1 MPKNT
6 ANRPAEA
13 TLVSAFL
20 DSVERHPQRVAVKCG
35 ADVLTYAQ
43 LDAAS
48 TALAARIQ
56 QRTGEPTRPLA
67 ILLERSCDMVVAA
80 LAVLR
85 TGSSYV
91 PLDPAAPAARLATI
105 LDDAAPALVLTTTAL
120 APGLP
125 AGQNVLV
132 LDEPAGAATSPAPTL
147 SPVEITPDTRAYI
160 IFTSG
165 TTGRPKGVEVTH
177 GNVVRLFTETE
188 SLFGFGPDDVWSM
201 FHSFAFDFSVWEIW
215 GAVLYGGAVVIVP
228 GDVAKDPARFRALL
242 RDERVTMLSQ
252 TPTAFGQLT
261 EEERAHEDRLPVRC
275 VVFGGE
281 ALKFADLAPWID
293 KYGDA
298 SPELVNMYGIT
309 EITVHATYRRVT
321 SADLDQ
327 DRSLIGRP
335 LPDLGIELLDEN
347 LAPVADGET
356 GEIVVTGPGV
366 ARGYLGRPELT
377 AERFVELTGA
387 DGAPVRGYRSG
398 DLARRLPDGDLEYRG
413 RRDSQ
418 VKIRGFRIELGDIES
433 ALAACPGVR
442 QAAAAVKEFDGERE
456 LAAYVVLAD
465 GAALDETALRAHLA
479 ALLPAYMVPVAFQA
493 LPEFPMTVNG
503 KLDRDAL
510 PEPRAAV
517 AVADAATGPAPSRS
531 LREELLC
538 ELFAQ
543 VLGRTAV
550 GPDDDFFALGGH
562 SLMAIRLVNRIRAV
576 LGLEV
581 AVKDLFDAPTPAALA
596 ARAHADRT
604 RPAVE
609 ACSREGEAPLSY
621 AQQRLWFLQQVHEG
635 NAAYHIP
642 HALHLTGRID
652 VPALEAALRDVVLR
666 HEVLRTVYPQRDGVA
681 RQRILAPA
689 EVSLPLRV
697 TETSPARVD
706 AEVTALARAPFDL
719 TADLPLRAELF
730 RTGDDQWVLLLVLHH
745 IAGDGWSLE
754 PLVRDLAQA
763 YTARLAGT
771 EPAWAPLPVQYAD
784 YAVWQQDL
792 LTGDDDPNSLVSRQ
806 LDFWTSALADL
817 PDELDLPTDRP
828 RPAGGDFAG
837 AMVVADLDEELH
849 AAVAT
854 LARTTGT
861 TVNMVLQAAVAALLT
876 RLGAGTDIPLGNAV
890 AGRTDD
896 ALTNLVGFFVNSLV
910 LRADTSGDPSFVELL
925 GRMRAVNLAAFDNED
940 LPFER
945 LVEAL
950 NPPRSAAR
958 HPLFQVMVAS
968 QNSMPDDFGLP
979 GLTGA
984 AHPVLSGTAKFDLS
998 FKFEER
1004 RGADGEARGIRTAL
1018 EYSTALFDRETAESI
1033 AARLAL
1039 LLRTVAAA
1047 PAARLSQVD
1056 ILDPDE
1062 RRQLAE
1068 WNDTSDRPATTAL
1081 TAELIERQTDGTP
1094 DAVALSQG
1102 EDTWTYRRLDERANQ
1117 YAHRLDALG
1126 IVPDSRVA
1134 LCLRRGPEAVAA
1146 ILGIWKAGGAYVP
1159 LDAEHPA
1166 ERREFMLADSGA
1178 SVLLTEAGLSDDL
1191 TLPPTAT
1198 LLRADLDEEL
1208 AAAPVHRRAATAG
1221 PGDLAYIIY
1230 TSGSTG
1236 RPKSVLV
1243 EHRGVATRLTD
1254 VIERFRL
1261 TAEDTSLQI
1270 TALGFDPSV
1279 RELFAP
1285 LAVGARVAL
1294 LPADGAR
1301 DPRTVVD
1308 ELRTV
1313 RPSVILFIVPSLLE
1327 AVLTYDIEPADVA
1340 GLRLVGTGGEAL
1352 RAPEAGA
1359 LLHTWGCEVI
1369 NQYGPTE
1376 NTMMSCVHPVVPD
1389 DLTGRIPVGRPLS
1402 HTRVHVLDAH
1412 LNPVPVG
1419 VTGEVY
1425 LAGIGVGRG
1434 YLGRAGLTAS
1444 RFVAD
1449 PFGGPG
1455 ERMYRSGDLARWRK
1469 DGTLDFVSRVDG
1481 QVKLRGFRIE
1491 LGEIEEVLV
1500 EHPGIARAA
1509 VIVRED
1515 QPGDKRLAAYVVPA
1529 DAGRA
1534 ATPDQDGQTPTPDQ
1548 DRRAPTPDELRG
1560 HVSAK
1565 LPDYMVPAAYV
1576 TLDALPL
1583 RGNGKLN
1590 RDLLPR
1596 PEVSASVGGRTPR
1609 SPREEVM
1616 CELFA
1621 EVLGVPHV
1629 GIDDDFFQLGGHSL
1643 LAARLISRVRSALG
1657 LELSMVSFF
1666 EAPTVAGLA
1675 ERAGLDNGAAALET
1689 VLPLRTAGEL
1699 PPLFCIHPGGG
1710 LAWSYSSFLKY
1721 VPDDM
1726 PVYGIQARGLLHPDD
1741 MPATVREMATAYV
1754 EEIRRIQPE
1763 GPYHFLGWSFGG
1775 MVAFE
1780 MATQLQAQGAE
1791 TALLALLDCYPGV
1804 PDHYRVNEQNMVAA
1818 LLDPERPGV
1827 VPQAGSKEI
1836 TDVLEV
1842 LKQDTG
1848 ALASL
1853 TEDQLVALL
1862 TAMSHNRHIVKDH
1875 EPEKFLGD
1883 MLFFLA
1889 TEGRNDGAPM
1899 PDVWEQYVTGRVEW
1913 HSVKTTHT
1921 AMNQP
1926 ESLAQMGPILG
1937 AALAHTTAAARSRNQ
1952 GE

>member
-1 MPKNT
+1 MPNSA
-6 ANRPAEA
+6 ANHSTEA

-20 DSVERHPQRVAVKCG
+20 ATAERHPERVAVKCG
-35 ADVLTYAQ
+35 TDRLTYEE
-43 LDAAS
+43 LEAAS
-48 TALAARIQ
+48 TDLAARIQ
-56 QRTGEPTRPLA
+56 ARTDQPARPLA

-80 LAVLR
+80 LAALK

-91 PLDPAAPAARLATI
+91 PLDPGAPAARLATI
-105 LDDAAPALVLTTTAL
+105 LEDAAPALVLTTARL
-120 APGLP
+120 ASALP
-125 AGQNVLV
+125 AGQDVLV
-132 LDEPAGAATSPAPTL
+132 LDGPPQETPATPLRPMT
-147 SPVEITPDTRAYI
+147 ITPDTRAYI

-177 GNVVRLFTETE
+177 GNVVRLFSETE

-215 GAVLYGGAVVIVP
+215 GAVLYGGTVVIVP
-228 GDVAKDPARFRALL
+228 GDIAKDPARFRALL

-252 TPTAFGQLT
+252 TPTAFGQLIA
-261 EEERAHEDRLPVRC
+261 EERGHEDRLPVRS

-281 ALKFADLAPWID
+281 ALRFSDLAPWID

-298 SPELVNMYGIT
+298 TPELVNMYGIT
-309 EITVHATYRRVT
+309 EITVHATHRRVKA
-321 SADLDQ
+321 ADLEQ

-335 LPDLGIELLDEN
+335 LPDLGIELLNED
-347 LAPVADGET
+347 LSPVADGET

-366 ARGYLGRPELT
+366 ALGYLGRPDLT
-377 AERFVELTGA
+377 AERFVTLTAA
-387 DGAPVRGYRSG
+387 DGSPLRGYRSG
-398 DLARRLPDGDLEYRG
+398 DLARQLPDGDLEYRG
-413 RRDSQ
+413 RRDAQ
-418 VKIRGFRIELGDIES
+418 VKIRGFRIELGDIET
-433 ALAACPGVR
+433 ALAAHPDVR
-442 QAAAAVKEFDGERE
+442 QAAVAVKEFDGERE
-456 LAAYVVLAD
+456 LAGYVVLAD
-465 GAALDETALRAHLA
+465 GAALDVARLRDHLL
-479 ALLPAYMVPVAFQA
+479 ALLPSYMVPVAFRA
-493 LPEFPMTVNG
+493 MSEFPMTVNG
-503 KLDRDAL
+503 KLDRDKL
-510 PEPRAAV
+510 PAP
-517 AVADAATGPAPSRS
+517 AATAAETAAGAGAASARS

-543 VLGRTAV
+543 VLGRTSV
-550 GPDDDFFALGGH
+550 TPDDDFFALGGH
-562 SLMAIRLVNRIRAV
+562 SLMAIRLVNRLRAV

-581 AVKDLFDAPTPAALA
+581 AVKDLFDARTPGALA
-596 ARAHADRT
+596 ARAHAGRT
-604 RPAVE
+604 RPAVR
-609 ACSREGEAPLSY
+609 ARTREGDAPLSY

-635 NAAYHIP
+635 TAAYHIP
-642 HALHLTGRID
+642 HALHLTGSVD
-652 VPALEAALRDVVLR
+652 VAALEAAVRDVVAR

-681 RQRILAPA
+681 HQRVLAAADARP
-689 EVSLPLRV
+689 ELKVV
-697 TETSPARVD
+697 ETTPELVD
-706 AEVTALARAPFDL
+706 EQVTAAARAPFDL
-719 TADLPLRAELF
+719 TRDLPLRARLL
-730 RTGDDQWVLLLVLHH
+730 RTGEEQWVLLLVLHH

-754 PLVRDLAQA
+754 PLIRDLAQA
-763 YTARLAGT
+763 YTARLAGAAPDW
-771 EPAWAPLPVQYAD
+771 EPLPVQYAD
-784 YAVWQQDL
+784 YAAWQHEL
-792 LTGDDDPNSLVSRQ
+792 LAGEDDPDSLVSRQ
-806 LDFWTSALADL
+806 LDFWTKTLAEL

-837 AMVVADLDEELH
+837 DMVVGDLDQELH
-849 AAVAT
+849 TAVAA

-896 ALTNLVGFFVNSLV
+896 ALTPLVGFFVNSLV

-925 GRMRAVNLAAFDNED
+925 GRLRAVNLSAFDHED

-950 NPPRSAAR
+950 NPVRSAAR
-958 HPLFQVMVAS
+958 HPLFQVMVAA

-979 GLTGA
+979 GVTGTA
-984 AHPVLSGTAKFDLS
+984 YPVLSGTAKFDLS

-1004 RGADGEARGIRTAL
+1004 RGADGETLGIRSAL
-1018 EYSTALFDRETAESI
+1018 EYSTALFDRDTAESI
-1033 AARLAL
+1033 ADRLARL
-1039 LLRTVAAA
+1039 LRAVATA
-1047 PAARLSQVD
+1047 PATRLSQVE
-1056 ILDPDE
+1056 LLTEAE
-1062 RRQLAE
+1062 RASLVR
-1068 WNDTSDRPATTAL
+1068 WNDTSTRPATTEL
-1081 TAELIERQTDGTP
+1081 TAELVEHQADATP
-1094 DAVALSQG
+1094 DAVALTQSG
-1102 EDTWTYRRLDERANQ
+1102 ATWTYRALDERANQ
-1117 YAHRLDALG
+1117 YAHRLRALG
-1126 IVPDSRVA
+1126 VGPDSRVA

-1146 ILGIWKAGGAYVP
+1146 ILGVWKAGGAYVP

-1166 ERREFMLADSGA
+1166 ERREFMLADCGA
-1178 SVLLTEAGLSDDL
+1178 TVLLTEADLGDDL
-1191 TLPPTAT
+1191 SLPERVR
-1198 LLRADLDEEL
+1198 LLRADRDEEL
-1208 AAAPVHRRAATAG
+1208 AAAPVHRPAPVAG
-1221 PGDLAYIIY
+1221 AGDLAYIIY

-1236 RPKSVLV
+1236 RPKSVLI

-1261 TAEDTSLQI
+1261 TPADTSLQI

-1285 LAVGARVAL
+1285 LAVGATVAL

-1301 DPRTVVD
+1301 DPRVVVD
-1308 ELRTV
+1308 ELRAV
-1313 RPSVILFIVPSLLE
+1313 RPTVILFIVPSLLE
-1327 AVLTYDIEPADVA
+1327 AVLSYDLRPADVA
-1340 GLRLVGTGGEAL
+1340 ALRLVGTGGEAL
-1352 RAPEAGA
+1352 RAPEAGT
-1359 LLHTWGCEVI
+1359 LLSEWGCEVV

-1376 NTMMSCVHPVVPD
+1376 NTMMSCVHPVTAA
-1389 DLTGRIPVGRPLS
+1389 DLDGRIPVGGPLS

-1419 VTGEVY
+1419 VVGEVY

-1434 YLGRAGLTAS
+1434 YLGRAGLTAT

-1455 ERMYRSGDLARWRK
+1455 ERMYRSGDLARRRK

-1491 LGEIEEVLV
+1491 LGEIEEVLA
-1500 EHPGIARAA
+1500 EHPAVARAA
-1509 VIVRED
+1509 VVVRED
-1515 QPGDKRLAAYVVPA
+1515 QPGDRRLAAYVVPVEGA
-1529 DAGRA
+1529 E
-1534 ATPDQDGQTPTPDQ
+1534 
-1548 DRRAPTPDELRG
+1548 APAPDELRG
-1560 HVSAK
+1560 QVAAR

-1576 TLDALPL
+1576 LLDALPL

-1596 PEVSASVGGRTPR
+1596 PEIGATTSGRAPR

-1616 CELFA
+1616 CQLFA
-1621 EVLGVPHV
+1621 EVLGLPHV
-1629 GIDDDFFQLGGHSL
+1629 SIDDDFFQLGGHSL
-1643 LAARLISRVRSALG
+1643 LAARLIARVRTALG

-1675 ERAGLDNGAAALET
+1675 ERAGVDNGAAALET
-1689 VLPLRTAGEL
+1689 VLPLRTGGDL
-1699 PPLFCIHPGGG
+1699 KPLFCIHPGGG

-1721 VPDDM
+1721 VPENM

-1741 MPATVREMATAYV
+1741 MPATVREMAATYV
-1754 EEIRRIQPE
+1754 QEVRRIQPQ

-1775 MVAFE
+1775 VVAFE
-1780 MATQLQAQGAE
+1780 MATQLQAEGDE
-1791 TALLALLDCYPGV
+1791 TALLTMLDCYPGV

-1875 EPEKFLGD
+1875 QPEKFLGD
-1883 MLFFLA
+1883 VLFFLA

-1899 PDVWEQYVTGRVEW
+1899 PDVWEQYVAGRVTW

-1926 ESLAQMGPILG
+1926 ESLAQMGPVL
-1937 AALAHTTAAARSRNQ
+1937 AEALAEITAARRSEKQ
-1952 GE
+1952 GNDR

>member
-1 MPKNT
+1 MPNSA
-6 ANRPAEA
+6 ANHPAEA
-13 TLVSAFL
+13 TLVSVFL
-20 DSVERHPQRVAVKCG
+20 DSVRRYPDRLAVKC
-35 ADVLTYAQ
+35 AANTLTYAQ

-56 QRTGEPTRPLA
+56 DRTDRPDRPLA

-80 LAVLR
+80 LAVLK

-91 PLDPAAPAARLATI
+91 PLDPDAPDARLATI
-105 LDDAAPALVLTTTAL
+105 LEDAAPALVLTTAPL
-120 APGLP
+120 APVLP
-125 AGQNVLV
+125 ADQDVL
-132 LDEPAGAATSPAPTL
+132 LIGGPAPRTAIPADPDTPPH
-147 SPVEITPDTRAYI
+147 PVTITQGTRAYI

-177 GNVVRLFTETE
+177 GNVLRLFGQTEQ
-188 SLFGFGPDDVWSM
+188 LFGFGPDDVWSM

-215 GAVLYGGAVVIVP
+215 GAVLYGGTVVIVP

-261 EEERAHEDRLPVRC
+261 AEEREHEDRLSVRS

-281 ALKFADLAPWID
+281 ALKFSDLAPWID

-298 SPELVNMYGIT
+298 TPELVNMYGIT
-309 EITVHATYRRVT
+309 EITVHATHRRVT
-321 SADLDQ
+321 AADLEQ

-335 LPDLGIELLDEN
+335 LPDLGIELLAED
-347 LAPVADGET
+347 LTPVPDGET

-366 ARGYLGRPELT
+366 ALGYLGRPNLT
-377 AERFVELTGA
+377 AERFITLTGA
-387 DGAPVRGYRSG
+387 DGSPRRGYRSG
-398 DLARRLPDGDLEYRG
+398 DLARRLPGGDLEYRG
-413 RRDSQ
+413 RRDAQ

-433 ALAACPGVR
+433 ALAAHPKVS
-442 QAAAAVKEFDGERE
+442 QAAVAVKELDGERE
-456 LAAYVVLAD
+456 LAGYVVTAD
-465 GAALDETALRAHLA
+465 GAAPDTEELRTHLST
-479 ALLPAYMVPVAFQA
+479 LLPSYMVPVAFTA
-493 LPEFPMTVNG
+493 LGEFPLTVNG

-510 PEPRAAV
+510 PAPA
-517 AVADAATGPAPSRS
+517 ADAAAAAPARS

-543 VLGRTAV
+543 VLGRTSVAP
-550 GPDDDFFALGGH
+550 GDDFFTLGGH

-581 AVKDLFDAPTPAALA
+581 AVKDLFDARTPAELA
-596 ARAHADRT
+596 ARARTGRT

-609 ACSREGEAPLSY
+609 ARTRDGEVPLSY

-635 NAAYHIP
+635 TAAYHIP
-642 HALHLTGRID
+642 HALNLTGTLD
-652 VPALEAALRDVVLR
+652 VPALEAAVRDVIAR
-666 HEVLRTVYPQRDGVA
+666 HEVLRTVYPLRDGMPH
-681 RQRILAPA
+681 QRILTAA
-689 EVSLPLRV
+689 EARPELKV
-697 TETSPARVD
+697 TRTTPEQ
-706 AEVTALARAPFDL
+706 AEAQVKAAARASFDL
-719 TADLPLRAELF
+719 TCDLPLRTALL

-754 PLVRDLAQA
+754 PLIRDLARA
-763 YTARLAGT
+763 YTARLGGT
-771 EPAWAPLPVQYAD
+771 GPDWKPLPIQYAD
-784 YAVWQQDL
+784 YAAWQHEL
-792 LTGDDDPNSLVSRQ
+792 LTGADDPDSLVARQ
-806 LDFWTSALADL
+806 LDFWTQTLADL

-828 RPAGGDFAG
+828 RPTGADFAG
-837 AMVVADLDEELH
+837 DMVIGALDKDLHTAL
-849 AAVAT
+849 AG

-876 RLGAGTDIPLGNAV
+876 RLGAGDDIPLGNAV

-896 ALTNLVGFFVNSLV
+896 ALTPLVGFFVNSLV

-925 GRMRAVNLAAFDNED
+925 GRLRAVNLSAFDHED

-950 NPPRSAAR
+950 NPARSAAR
-958 HPLFQVMVAS
+958 HPLFQVMVAA
-968 QNSMPDDFGLP
+968 QNSMPDDFALP
-979 GLTGA
+979 GLTGT
-984 AHPVLSGTAKFDLS
+984 AHPVLSGSAKFDLS
-998 FKFEER
+998 FKFEEQ
-1004 RGADGEARGIRTAL
+1004 RGADGQALGIKSAL
-1018 EYSTALFDRETAESI
+1018 EYSTALFDRSTAEAI
-1033 AARLAL
+1033 AARLAV

-1047 PAARLSQVD
+1047 PATRLSQFDV
-1056 ILDPDE
+1056 LTPAE
-1062 RRQLAE
+1062 RELLAG
-1068 WNDTSDRPATTAL
+1068 WNETTTRPATTAM
-1081 TAELIERQTDGTP
+1081 TAELVERQADRTP
-1094 DAVALSQG
+1094 DAVALTQSG
-1102 EDTWTYRRLDERANQ
+1102 TAWTYRALEERANQ
-1117 YAHRLDALG
+1117 YAHRLRALG
-1126 IVPDSRVA
+1126 VVPDSRVA

-1146 ILGIWKAGGAYVP
+1146 ILGVWKAGGAYVP
-1159 LDAEHPA
+1159 LDAEHPS
-1166 ERREFMLADSGA
+1166 ERREFMLADCGA
-1178 SVLLTEAGLSDDL
+1178 TILLTEGELSDDL
-1191 TLPPTAT
+1191 TLPEPVR
-1198 LLRADLDEEL
+1198 LLRADCDADLD
-1208 AAAPVHRRAATAG
+1208 AAPVYRPAPVAG

-1236 RPKSVLV
+1236 RPKSVLI
-1243 EHRGVATRLTD
+1243 EHRGVATRLGD

-1261 TAEDTSLQI
+1261 SSEDTCLQI

-1285 LAVGARVAL
+1285 LTVGAAVAL

-1301 DPRTVVD
+1301 DPRVVVD
-1308 ELRTV
+1308 ELRAV
-1313 RPSVILFIVPSLLE
+1313 RPTAILFIVPSLLE
-1327 AVLTYDIEPADVA
+1327 AVLAYNIAPADVA
-1340 GLRLVGTGGEAL
+1340 ALRVVGTGGEVL
-1352 RAPEAGA
+1352 RAPQAGT
-1359 LLHTWGCEVI
+1359 LLNDWGCEVI

-1376 NTMMSCVHPVVPD
+1376 NTMMSCVHQVTAR
-1389 DLTGRIPVGRPLS
+1389 DLAGRIPVGGPLT

-1412 LNPVPVG
+1412 LNPVPAG

-1455 ERMYRSGDLARWRK
+1455 ERMYRSGDLARRRA

-1491 LGEIEEVLV
+1491 PGEIEEVLA
-1500 EHPGIARAA
+1500 EHPAVARAA

-1515 QPGDKRLAAYVVPA
+1515 QPGDHRLTAYVVPA
-1529 DAGRA
+1529 QDASDPA
-1534 ATPDQDGQTPTPDQ
+1534 
-1548 DRRAPTPDELRG
+1548 PDELRT
-1560 HVSAK
+1560 HVATR

-1576 TLDALPL
+1576 VLDALPL

-1596 PEVSASVGGRTPR
+1596 PEISTATGGRAPR

-1621 EVLGVPHV
+1621 EVLGVSHV
-1629 GIDDDFFQLGGHSL
+1629 SIDDDFFQLGGHSL
-1643 LAARLISRVRSALG
+1643 LAARLISRVRTALG

-1675 ERAGLDNGAAALET
+1675 ERAGVDNGAAALET
-1689 VLPLRTAGEL
+1689 VLPLRTGGDL
-1699 PPLFCIHPGGG
+1699 KPLFCIHPGGG

-1741 MPATVREMATAYV
+1741 MPATVREMATAYI

-1775 MVAFE
+1775 VAAFE
-1780 MATQLQAQGAE
+1780 MATQLQSEGE
-1791 TALLALLDCYPGV
+1791 TTALLTMLDCYPGV
-1804 PDHYRVNEQNMVAA
+1804 PDHYRVDEQNMVAA

-1883 MLFFLA
+1883 VLFFLA
-1889 TEGRNDGAPM
+1889 TEGRNDCAPM
-1899 PDVWEQYVTGRVEW
+1899 PDVWEQYVSGRVAW

-1926 ESLAQMGPILG
+1926 ESLAQMGPVL
-1937 AALAHTTAAARSRNQ
+1937 AEALAEITAAQRSLKQGNAR
-1952 GE
+1952 

>member
-6 ANRPAEA
+6 ADHPGGA

-20 DSVERHPQRVAVKCG
+20 DCVERYPQRVAVKCG
-35 ADVLTYAQ
+35 TDALTYAQ

-48 TALAARIQ
+48 IALAGRIQ
-56 QRTGEPTRPLA
+56 QRTDEPARPLA
-67 ILLERSCDMVVAA
+67 ILLERSCDMVVTA

-91 PLDPAAPAARLATI
+91 PLDPGAPAARLATV
-105 LDDAAPALVLTTTAL
+105 LEDAAPALVLTTAAL
-120 APGLP
+120 APVLP
-125 AGQNVLV
+125 AGQDVLV
-132 LDEPAGAATSPAPTL
+132 LDEPAGATGPAPA
-147 SPVEITPDTRAYI
+147 PAEITPDTRAYV

-177 GNVVRLFTETE
+177 GNVLRLFTETE
-188 SLFGFGPDDVWSM
+188 PLFGFGPDDVWSM

-215 GAVLYGGAVVIVP
+215 GAVLYGGSVVIVP

-242 RDERVTMLSQ
+242 RDEGVTMLSQ

-261 EEERAHEDRLPVRC
+261 AEERTQEDRLPVRC

-281 ALKFADLAPWID
+281 ALNFADLAPWID

-298 SPELVNMYGIT
+298 APELVNMYGIT

-327 DRSLIGRP
+327 DRSLIGHP

-347 LAPVADGET
+347 LAPVADGKT

-366 ARGYLGRPELT
+366 ARGYLGRPGLT
-377 AERFVELTGA
+377 AERFVEFAGA
-387 DGAPVRGYRSG
+387 DGAPTRGYRSG

-413 RRDSQ
+413 RRDTQ

-433 ALAACPGVR
+433 ALAAHSGVR
-442 QAAAAVKEFDGERE
+442 QAAAAVKEYDGERE
-456 LAAYVVLAD
+456 LAAYVVLAE
-465 GAALDETALRAHLA
+465 GAALDDAALRAHLA
-479 ALLPAYMVPVAFQA
+479 TLLPAYMVPVAFQA

-510 PEPRAAV
+510 PTPRAAV
-517 AVADAATGPAPSRS
+517 AVADATTGPAPSRS

-581 AVKDLFDAPTPAALA
+581 AVKDLFDAPTPAALG
-596 ARAHADRT
+596 ARAHAGRT

-609 ACSREGEAPLSY
+609 ARPRAVEAPLSY
-621 AQQRLWFLQQVHEG
+621 AQQRLWFLQQVHQG

-681 RQRILAPA
+681 HQRILTPA
-689 EVSLPLRV
+689 EVSLTLRV
-697 TETSPARVD
+697 TETTPARVD
-706 AEVTALARAPFDL
+706 AEVTALARAAFDL
-719 TADLPLRAELF
+719 TTDLPLRTELF

-754 PLVRDLAQA
+754 PLIRDLARA
-763 YTARLAGT
+763 YTARLAGV
-771 EPAWAPLPVQYAD
+771 EHSWAPLPVQYAD
-784 YAVWQQDL
+784 YAAWQHDL
-792 LTGDDDPNSLVSRQ
+792 LTGESDPDSLVSRQ
-806 LDFWTSALADL
+806 LDFWTTALADL
-817 PDELDLPTDRP
+817 PDELALPTDRP
-828 RPAGGDFAG
+828 RPTGGDFTG
-837 AMVVADLDEELH
+837 GMVVADLDEELH
-849 AAVAT
+849 AAVAAV
-854 LARTTGT
+854 ARSTGT

-925 GRMRAVNLAAFDNED
+925 GRMRAVNLAAFDHED

-979 GLTGA
+979 GLTGT

-1004 RGADGEARGIRTAL
+1004 RGADGQARGIRAAL

-1033 AARLAL
+1033 AARLAV
-1039 LLRTVAAA
+1039 LLRALVTG
-1047 PAARLSQVD
+1047 PATRLSQVD
-1056 ILDPDE
+1056 LLTGDE

-1068 WNDTSDRPATTAL
+1068 WNDTSDRPAATAL
-1081 TAELIERQTDGTP
+1081 TAELIERQTDRTP

-1102 EDTWTYRRLDERANQ
+1102 EAAWTYRRLDERANQ
-1117 YAHRLDALG
+1117 YAHRLKTLG

-1146 ILGIWKAGGAYVP
+1146 ILGTWKAGGAYVP
-1159 LDAEHPA
+1159 LDPEHPVD
-1166 ERREFMLADSGA
+1166 RRDFMLADSGA

-1191 TLPPTAT
+1191 ALPPTTT

-1208 AAAPVHRRAATAG
+1208 AASPVHRTEATAG

-1254 VIERFRL
+1254 VIDRFRL
-1261 TAEDTSLQI
+1261 APEDTSLQI

-1308 ELRTV
+1308 ELRAV

-1327 AVLTYDIEPADVA
+1327 AVLSYDIEPADVA

-1352 RAPEAGA
+1352 RAPEAAA
-1359 LLHTWGCEVI
+1359 LLHSWDCEVI

-1376 NTMMSCVHPVVPD
+1376 NTMMSCVHPVTSA
-1389 DLTGRIPVGRPLS
+1389 DLTGRIPVGRPLT

-1412 LNPVPVG
+1412 LNPVPAG

-1481 QVKLRGFRIE
+1481 QVKLRGFRVE
-1491 LGEIEEVLV
+1491 LGEIEEVLA

-1509 VIVRED
+1509 VILRED

-1529 DAGRA
+1529 EAGRA
-1534 ATPDQDGQTPTPDQ
+1534 PA
-1548 DRRAPTPDELRG
+1548 PDELRG
-1560 HVSAK
+1560 HVSAR

-1596 PEVSASVGGRTPR
+1596 PEVSASVGGRAPR

-1629 GIDDDFFQLGGHSL
+1629 SIDDDFFQLGGHSL
-1643 LAARLISRVRSALG
+1643 LAARLIARVRSALG

-1689 VLPLRTAGEL
+1689 VLPLRTAGDL

-1883 MLFFLA
+1883 ILFFLA

-1926 ESLAQMGPILG
+1926 ESLAQMGPVLG
-1937 AALAHTTAAARSRNQ
+1937 AALAHTTAAARSHTQ